1 MGTQIIFLFRSGWT
15 PLIHGDGGIMEGIQ
29 LEYHHEE
36 PDTFDK
42 LIVKD
47 LKYYVTSFSIIF
59 RLCLI
64 DPKDWPNNP
73 LTKKIIRERLNIE
86 KNYEIR
92 TS

>member
-1 MGTQIIFLFRSGWT
+1 M
-15 PLIHGDGGIMEGIQ
+15 
-29 LEYHHEE
+29 
-36 PDTFDK
+36 
-42 LIVKD
+42 KD
-47 LKYYVTSFSIIF
+47 LKYYITSFTRLF
-59 RLCLI
+59 VRLCLI